1 MQTALPE
8 TKNAD
13 EVSTTV
19 KAFMNAD
26 MPQELIE
33 LLERIVLQ
41 VKTRNSYLGDVLAVV
56 FNFRDKI
63 CCIVGILRENVKV
76 MFNKVHAFLYTRGI

>member
-1 MQTALPE
+1 MLSKDEGEQVEPVSRRALIDQVVQTALPE

-41 VKTRNSYLGDVLAVV
+41 VRCDG
-56 FNFRDKI
+56 FR
-63 CCIVGILRENVKV
+63 
-76 MFNKVHAFLYTRGI
+76 AFVDDGA